1 VVAEVGDP
9 EGART
14 LVVHAHHDAA
24 HTSFVFDQRLP
35 RLLWRAAPRLVER
48 LDRWPPLMALVV
60 GGPVLVA
67 AGSAFGSRRATAAG
81 MVLAGGTAAVMCDM
95 ARRPVVPGANDNLSA
110 VAVLVELA
118 RLLRERHVEGL
129 RVLLVSIGA
138 EESNQEGMIAFGR
151 RHFGDLP
158 PDRTW
163 FLCLD
168 TVGSPELL
176 LIEGEG
182 FLRMRDYPDDFKAL
196 VAECAREAGVPLRRG
211 LRLTFATDGLIP
223 LRASYPTVSI
233 GSVNELLLPS
243 NYHWPTDTP
252 DRVDYG
258 TVGSALALALRVAER
273 LAR

>member
-1 VVAEVGDP
+1 
-9 EGART
+9 
-14 LVVHAHHDAA
+14 
-24 HTSFVFDQRLP
+24 
-35 RLLWRAAPRLVER
+35 
-48 LDRWPPLMALVV
+48 MA
-60 GGPVLVA
+60 
-67 AGSAFGSRRATAAG
+67 
-81 MVLAGGTAAVMCDM
+81 DK
-95 ARRPVVPGANDNLSA
+95 ARRRVVPGANDNLSA

-118 RLLRERHVEGL
+118 RLLRERRLTGL
-129 RVLLVSIGA
+129 RVLLVSNGA
-138 EESNQEGMIAFGR
+138 EESNQEGMIAFAR

-182 FLRMRDYPDDFKAL
+182 FLRMRDYPKEFKEL
-196 VAECAREAGVPLRRG
+196 VAQSAVEAGVHIRRG

-223 LRASYPTVSI
+223 LRASYPSASI

-243 NYHWPTDTP
+243 NYHWPTDTA

-258 TVGSALALALRVAER
+258 SVDSALALALRVAER